1 MRLKLE
7 QLFLEIESQRMET
20 LNSIKDFTHQQLNR
34 PPLPGKWSAAQILS
48 HLITAEQLSLR
59 YMQKKI
65 QGIKDTT
72 DSGLLEELKINL
84 LILSQR
90 LPGLK
95 FKAPKVVIEQM
106 AELQDLNSIHAEWD
120 KVRRELKILLDNIP
134 DELINRK
141 IYRHALAGYLNVKHC
156 LLFFREHII
165 HHRRQLRKLKA

>member
-1 MRLKLE
+1 
-7 QLFLEIESQRMET
+7 
-20 LNSIKDFTHQQLNR
+20 
-34 PPLPGKWSAAQILS
+34 
-48 HLITAEQLSLR
+48 
-59 YMQKKI
+59 MQKKI